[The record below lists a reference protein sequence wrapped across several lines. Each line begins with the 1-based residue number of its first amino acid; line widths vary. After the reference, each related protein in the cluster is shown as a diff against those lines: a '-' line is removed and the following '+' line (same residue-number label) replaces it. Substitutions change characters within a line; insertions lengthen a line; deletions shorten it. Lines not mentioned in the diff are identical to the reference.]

1 MSYKVYVEVTA
12 VFTPDGM
19 VRPQTVRW
27 EDGTVYEIDRVLDIR
42 QAAAL
47 KAGGCGLRY
56 TCRIRGQQ
64 TYLFLDEDRW
74 FVEAR
79 RPVSVTAAD
88 KESRPT

>member
-1 MSYKVYVEVTA
+1 MSKKYVEVTA
-12 VFTPDGM
+12 VFTADGQVM
-19 VRPQTVRW
+19 PRTIHW
-27 EDGTVYEIDRVLDIR
+27 DTGTVYEVDKVLDIR
-42 QAAAL
+42 RAAAT

-79 RPVSVTAAD
+79 DDAG
-88 KESRPT
+88 

>member
-1 MSYKVYVEVTA
+1 MNYKVYVEVTA
-12 VFTPDGM
+12 TFTPEGT
-19 VRPQTVRW
+19 VRPQAVRW
-27 EDGTVYEIDRVLDIR
+27 RDGTVYEIDRILDIR

-74 FVEAR
+74 FVEA
-79 RPVSVTAAD
+79 
-88 KESRPT
+88 KEGVAPPTV

>member
-1 MSYKVYVEVTA
+1 MSHKKYVEVTA
-12 VFTPDGM
+12 VFTADGRVM
-19 VRPQTVRW
+19 PQTIHW
-27 EDGTVYEIDRVLDIR
+27 DTGTVYEVDKVLDVR
-42 QAAAL
+42 RAAAT

-79 RPVSVTAAD
+79 DDAG
-88 KESRPT
+88 

>member
-1 MSYKVYVEVTA
+1 MNCKVYVEVTA
-12 VFTPDGM
+12 VFTPDGT
-19 VRPQTVRW
+19 VHPRAVRW

-79 RPVSVTAAD
+79 RPSFSVDA
-88 KESRPT
+88 